1 MAANAHAVTKQS
13 KSDIIRTFAPGW
25 FASVMG
31 TAVMVV
37 AIFVFQDA
45 APFAKAGQL
54 FFLALSLLMLIAIYI
69 PWIMRWILHF
79 KQTWQDLTHPVSAAF
94 FPTMP
99 ISLIIW
105 GIAFE
110 KAGPI
115 FMSEETILPILQVL
129 WFTGTA
135 GIAFFA
141 IIILGLRF
149 LKPELKWQVANLGWL
164 IPPVSALIVPVLG
177 NSLATSYAGTT
188 LGDFNLIVSLI
199 FLGMGS
205 VLFLFVMGAVFSR
218 YLFHDLLPAHLAPT
232 IWIGIAPTAIL
243 TIIVIKMVKPI
254 GLYFNISTEAA
265 QILGV
270 LAKIAGIS
278 LWGFAFFWLILA
290 ILITWGH
297 HRKVALPFA
306 MSWWA
311 FTFPLGAFIVS
322 TGVIYQAFH
331 VAFFQ
336 WIGLTA
342 LAGFAVIWVGVATR
356 TVKGIVSGTIFQ
368 PHT

>member
-1 MAANAHAVTKQS
+1 MTAHAQAITKQT
-13 KSDIIRTFAPGW
+13 KSEIIRNFAPGW

-31 TAVMVV
+31 TAVFVV

-45 APFAKAGQL
+45 VPLAEAGQL
-54 FFLALSLLMLIAIYI
+54 FFLGLSLLMLIAIYI
-69 PWIMRWILHF
+69 PWILRWVLHF

-110 KAGPI
+110 KAGPL
-115 FMSEETILPILQVL
+115 FMSEEAILPILQGL
-129 WFTGTA
+129 WLAGTA

-141 IIILGLRF
+141 VTILGLHF
-149 LKPELKWQVANLGWL
+149 LKPEIKWQVANLGWL

-177 NSLATSYAGTT
+177 SSLATAYAGTA
-188 LGDFNLIVSLI
+188 LGSFNMIVSLI

-243 TIIVIKMVKPI
+243 TIITIKMVKPI
-254 GLYFNISTEAA
+254 GLFFNVSTEAA
-265 QILGV
+265 EILGI
-270 LAKIAGIS
+270 LAKITGVS

-290 ILITWGH
+290 VLITWGH
-297 HRKVALPFA
+297 HRKVTLPFA

-322 TGVIYQAFH
+322 TGVVYQAFQA
-331 VAFFQ
+331 AFFQ
-336 WIGLTA
+336 WVGLTA
-342 LAGFAVIWVGVATR
+342 LLGFAVIWVGVAMR